1 MIENIF
7 SIIYNV
13 LKEEIMKNYKD
24 NLKKGEKKVK
34 GFLGEFK
41 TFIQRGNVIDLAVGV
56 VIGGAFGKIV
66 TSLVNDILMP
76 IIGLLIGGQDFKGLS
91 IKIKDTTIAYGSFIQ
106 NVVDFLIVAFFIFV
120 FVKII
125 NNLFK
130 KEEPKKEEVKS
141 TKSDEVLLLEEIRDL
156 LKKKKN

>member
-24 NLKKGEKKVK
+24 NLKNGEKKVK
-34 GFLGEFK
+34 GFFGEFK

-91 IKIKDTTIAYGSFIQ
+91 IKVKDTTIAYGSFIQ

-130 KEEPKKEEVKS
+130 KEEVKP
-141 TKSDEVLLLEEIRDL
+141 TKSDEVLLLEEIRDI

>member
-1 MIENIF
+1 M
-7 SIIYNV
+7 
-13 LKEEIMKNYKD
+13 
-24 NLKKGEKKVK
+24 
-34 GFLGEFK
+34 
-41 TFIQRGNVIDLAVGV
+41 
-56 VIGGAFGKIV
+56 
-66 TSLVNDILMP
+66 
-76 IIGLLIGGQDFKGLS
+76 
-91 IKIKDTTIAYGSFIQ
+91 YGSFIQ

-130 KEEPKKEEVKS
+130 KEEPKKEEVKP